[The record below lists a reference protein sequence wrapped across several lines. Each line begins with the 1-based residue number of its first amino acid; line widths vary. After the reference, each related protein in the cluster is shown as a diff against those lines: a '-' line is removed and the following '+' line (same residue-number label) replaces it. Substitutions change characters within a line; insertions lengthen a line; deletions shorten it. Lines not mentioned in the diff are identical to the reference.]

1 MKNWIKNTLGPVG
14 LLSCLAFASGCV
26 FVDDDDDDDLGV
38 GTLTIDWTIEGLR
51 DPIDCAELGLD
62 RMEILLYTPGDDVV
76 ERLEPL
82 CEYFTIS
89 IDMLEGYYFGDATFV
104 DSFDRAATL
113 PEPLDDIEIIPG
125 TELVISLDFPF
136 DSFL

>member
-1 MKNWIKNTLGPVG
+1 M
-14 LLSCLAFASGCV
+14 
-26 FVDDDDDDDLGV
+26 
-38 GTLTIDWTIEGLR
+38 
-51 DPIDCAELGLD
+51 
-62 RMEILLYTPGDDVV
+62 V